1 MDINK
6 YKFYV
11 RDVSVTDEQ
20 LQMLLQDVVN
30 DIGASTKIFKR
41 LFGFQVFPDIKEYNL
56 KNLYEQSIR
65 SGYNRLETLQIGGV
79 DNETLVQFLND
90 PTNVNTS
97 QITIAEGIGIPDT
110 FIDVVD
116 VLGNIYTDD
125 STPLGSI
132 FYKFDRIGVND
143 YKFTENIKEPKNALC
158 IVNVIPA
165 LENIDEQMESY
176 MKTAIVAGL
185 KYYTETQVV
194 NQNLNYQISS
204 YKVFENAKNQLQG
217 LFPTYI
223 GQQMKRSIL

>member
-1 MDINK
+1 MDINN

-20 LQMLLQDVVN
+20 FQMLLQDIVN
-30 DIGASTKIFKR
+30 DIAVSTKIFKR
-41 LFGFQVFPDIKEYNL
+41 IFGFQIFPDIKEYNL
-56 KNLYEQSIR
+56 KDLYEHSIR
-65 SGYNRLETLQIGGV
+65 SGYNRLETLQVGGV
-79 DNETLVQFLND
+79 DNETLIQFLND
-90 PTNVNTS
+90 PTTVNTS
-97 QITIAEGIGIPDT
+97 KTTIKKGIGSPDT
-110 FIDVVD
+110 FIDVID
-116 VLGNIYTDD
+116 VLGNIYTND

-132 FYKFDRIGVND
+132 FYKFDRIDVNN

-165 LENIDEQMESY
+165 LDNIDEQIESY
-176 MKTAIVAGL
+176 MKMAIVAGL

-194 NQNLNYQISS
+194 NQNMNYQISS

>member
-30 DIGASTKIFKR
+30 DIAVSTKIFKR
-41 LFGFQVFPDIKEYNL
+41 LVGVIIDPDIKEYNF
-56 KNLYEQSIR
+56 KNIYEQTIR
-65 SGYNRLETLQIGGV
+65 LTNTRIENLTIADYSN
-79 DNETLVQFLND
+79 DTLVEFLKD
-90 PTNVNTS
+90 PNSLSIDTTVEKTVS
-97 QITIAEGIGIPDT
+97 IPDT

-143 YKFTENIKEPKNALC
+143 YKFVENIKESKNALC

-165 LENIDEQMESY
+165 LDNIDEQMESY
-176 MKTAIVAGL
+176 MKMAIVAGL